1 MNRTSDVLYTMT
13 YSSLRRYYPYQVE
26 GFGFTVS
33 ALAPAAAPLP
43 YIVLYHSTD
52 YFVCQGKNQ
61 IFRPGHK

>member
-33 ALAPAAAPLP
+33 ALARA
-43 YIVLYHSTD
+43 
-52 YFVCQGKNQ
+52 
-61 IFRPGHK
+61 